1 MTDSSDTCSLLN
13 PVPFHRNNLRY
24 KGSIYATTIELL
36 SMFGMPIYHRSTDT
50 NKITFIEWEVSFL
63 NIWIQPYLVEF
74 NIDDFSNNFTTK
86 YNWIVLAR
94 PEDYVAIDDLKK
106 FLKFVNGLGNKDHSI
121 MGSPAATVL
130 LQDLSDTVKK

>member
-1 MTDSSDTCSLLN
+1 MTDPSDTCSLLN
-13 PVPFHRNNLRY
+13 PVPFH

-74 NIDDFSNNFTTK
+74 NMDDFSNNFTTK

-94 PEDYVAIDDLKK
+94 PEDYVAIDYLRK
-106 FLKFVNGLGNKDHSI
+106 FLQFVKNLGNKDHSI

>member
-13 PVPFHRNNLRY
+13 PVPFHRNELRY

-36 SMFGMPIYHRSTDT
+36 SMFGVPIAHRSTDT
-50 NKITFIEWEVSFL
+50 NKLTFIEWEIGFL
-63 NIWIQPYLVEF
+63 NIWIQPYLAEF
-74 NIDDFSNNFTTK
+74 DMEEYSNNFTTK

-94 PEDYVAIDDLKK
+94 PEDYVAIDDLRK

-130 LQDLSDTVKK
+130 LRDLSDTVKK

>member
-1 MTDSSDTCSLLN
+1 MTDPSDTCSLLN

-63 NIWIQPYLVEF
+63 NIWIQPYLAEF
-74 NIDDFSNNFTTK
+74 NMEEYSNNLTSK
-86 YNWIVLAR
+86 YHWIVLAR
-94 PEDYVAIDDLKK
+94 PEDDVAFDDLRK

-121 MGSPAATVL
+121 TGSPAATVL
-130 LQDLSDTVKK
+130 LRDLSDTVKK

>member
-1 MTDSSDTCSLLN
+1 
-13 PVPFHRNNLRY
+13 
-24 KGSIYATTIELL
+24 
-36 SMFGMPIYHRSTDT
+36 MFGMPIYHRSTDT

-74 NIDDFSNNFTTK
+74 NMDDFSNNFTTK

-94 PEDYVAIDDLKK
+94 PEDYVAIDDLRK
-106 FLKFVNGLGNKDHSI
+106 FLQFVKNLGNKDHSI

>member
-1 MTDSSDTCSLLN
+1 MTDSSDNCSLLN
-13 PVPFHRNNLRY
+13 PVPYHRNNLRY

-36 SMFGMPIYHRSTDT
+36 SMFGVPIAHRSTDT
-50 NKITFIEWEVSFL
+50 NKLTFIEWEIGFL
-63 NIWIQPYLVEF
+63 NIWIQPYLAEF
-74 NIDDFSNNFTTK
+74 NMEEYSNNFTTK

-94 PEDYVAIDDLKK
+94 PEDYVAIDDLRK

-130 LQDLSDTVKK
+130 LRDLSNTVKK